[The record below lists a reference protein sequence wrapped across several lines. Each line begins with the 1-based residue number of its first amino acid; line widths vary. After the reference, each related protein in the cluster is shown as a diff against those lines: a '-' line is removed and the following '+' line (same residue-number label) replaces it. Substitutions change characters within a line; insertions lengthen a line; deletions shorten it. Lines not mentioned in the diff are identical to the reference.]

1 MSTKAADKIIDALV
15 QLLEGYSDLQQAV
28 EEDLGLD
35 LEKDGLVEEDI
46 ELNPE
51 MDAAMVTELRFVIET
66 VMETEDYSTEEVAS
80 LISNLTDAL
89 EEIDPDVFET
99 EDIEIDIDEEDEDIE
114 DYDDDLD
121 DDDDYED
128 DLDEDDDD

>member
-35 LEKDGLVEEDI
+35 LEKEGLEDEEV

-66 VMETEDYSTEEVAS
+66 VMETEDYSAEEVAS
-80 LISNLTDAL
+80 LVSNLTDAL

-99 EDIEIDIDEEDEDIE
+99 EDIEIDIDEEDEDLE
-114 DYDDDLD
+114 DYDDDL
-121 DDDDYED
+121 DDDYED

>member
-35 LEKDGLVEEDI
+35 LEKEGLEDEEI

-66 VMETEDYSTEEVAS
+66 VMETEDYSAEEVAS
-80 LISNLTDAL
+80 LVSNLTDAL

-99 EDIEIDIDEEDEDIE
+99 EDIEIDIDEEDDDIE
-114 DYDDDLD
+114 DYDDDL
-121 DDDDYED
+121 DDDYED